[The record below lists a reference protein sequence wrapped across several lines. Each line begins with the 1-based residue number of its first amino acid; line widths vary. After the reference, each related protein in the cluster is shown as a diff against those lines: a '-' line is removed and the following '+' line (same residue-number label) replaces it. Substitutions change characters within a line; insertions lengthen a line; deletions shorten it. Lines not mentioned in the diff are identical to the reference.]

1 MNINVFGTTLQAAVF
16 AGLFAEYG
24 HQVYWCLNELETETQ
39 CTTQYQDNNVNQ
51 LIQKQIQKGFLK
63 LQKFSELN
71 FDHQVCF
78 MSLASSEYERAKS
91 IIQKIVQ
98 KPYQRPKLFINGSTF
113 GLNGTKQLSELSD
126 STDCWAYLPDNIQEG
141 NALNS
146 VTQMQKII
154 FGIDQQRTAKLI
166 QELFRPLFP
175 AKHQYLFMPLLDA
188 EFTKLSISGM
198 LATRISYM
206 NDLALVSEKLGIDIS
221 NVQQGLAADSRIGS
235 SYLLPGAGFG
245 GENFSHDIL
254 TLSNTVSG
262 TGAKS
267 RLLEQVWNINE
278 QQKEILF
285 RKLWNY
291 FEGDLKGKKIAI
303 WGASFKENTSSIQ
316 NASIHAM
323 LNALWAQ
330 GVIVQLHDPEAL
342 EQIAKQYGGR
352 PDLILFEDQYQAT
365 ENADALC
372 LMTAWKQYWSPDFGR
387 LKQYMHH
394 PLILDG
400 RNIFDPEFV
409 KAQGFAYQGVGRS

>member
-1 MNINVFGTTLQAAVF
+1 MKINVFGTTLQAAVF

-24 HQVYWCLNELETETQ
+24 HQVFWCLNELESETQ

-63 LQKFSELN
+63 IQKFSQFN
-71 FDHQVCF
+71 FENDVCF
-78 MSLASSEYERAKS
+78 MSLASSEYDRAKN
-91 IIQKIVQ
+91 IVEKIS
-98 KPYQRPKLFINGSTF
+98 KIAYQHPKLFISGSTF
-113 GLNGTKQLSELSD
+113 GLNGTKTLSQLSSPEDL
-126 STDCWAYLPDNIQEG
+126 WAYLPDNIQEG

-154 FGIDQQRTAKLI
+154 FGVNDEQTAKLI

-221 NVQQGLAADSRIGS
+221 NVQQGLAADNRIGS

-291 FEGDLKGKKIAI
+291 FQGDLKGKKIAI

-330 GVIVQLHDPEAL
+330 GVTVQLHDPEAL
-342 EQIAKQYGGR
+342 EQIFRQYGDR
-352 PDLILFEDQYQAT
+352 DDLILFEDQYAAT
-365 ENADALC
+365 VDADALC
-372 LMTAWKQYWSPDFGR
+372 LMTAWKQYWSPDFAR
-387 LKQYMHH
+387 LKEQMHH
-394 PLILDG
+394 ALILDG
-400 RNIFDPEFV
+400 RNIFDPEYV